1 MAYDEALAARV
12 RKQLAAQRG
21 MSERR
26 MFGGLCFLLKGHM
39 CAGITGLTLMLRVG
53 PERYADALA
62 RPHAREMDFTG
73 RALKGMIYV
82 DPPGIASAAG
92 LGRWLGMAVAFAG
105 SQPAKPA
112 AKAKPSANRKAAV
125 RKTRQR

>member
-12 RKQLAAQRG
+12 RKRLAGQRG
-21 MSERR
+21 LRERR

-39 CAGITGLTLMLRVG
+39 CAGINGSTLMLRVG

-62 RPHAREMDFTG
+62 WPHAREMDFTG
-73 RALKGMIYV
+73 RPLKGMIYV
-82 DPPGIASAAG
+82 DPPGIASAAA
-92 LGRWLGMAVAFAG
+92 LGRWLQLAVAFAG

-112 AKAKPSANRKAAV
+112 ANKKVARRARSR
-125 RKTRQR
+125 

>member
-12 RKQLAAQRG
+12 RKRLAVQRG
-21 MSERR
+21 ISERR

-39 CAGITGLTLMLRVG
+39 CAGITGSTLMLRVG

-73 RALKGMIYV
+73 RPLKGMIYV
-82 DPPGIASAAG
+82 DPPGVASAAA
-92 LGRWLGMAVAFAG
+92 LARWLQMAVAFAG
-105 SQPAKPA
+105 SQPAKA
-112 AKAKPSANRKAAV
+112 QPSAKRKAAV
-125 RKTRQR
+125 RKTRRR